1 MVKHYVGARY
11 VPKFASPVE
20 WASNTS
26 YEALTIVTFNNDSYT
41 SKVSVPPTVGNPAN
55 NPQYWA
61 LTGNYNAQVEQYRQE
76 TETANNIL
84 QGNIN
89 SEAATRASADSNLQS
104 QINQMLEKMVSNAYI
119 MGRTGKVW
127 KRKIWKASVNGTDAC
142 PALDDYGEGAATPFT
157 DETAGND
164 PYMDSYTVFQWM
176 YCNYTR
182 DDDETARL
190 KTLEG
195 YPDFA
200 LTGAVEVGCIHPTF
214 WWKQE
219 EHGDYFELYFSDSP
233 HEELGL
239 IPWRDAGKS
248 DGTVLP
254 YFIVSAFPSVTA
266 SDGYPRSQPGKP
278 VNNQSYDNIIT
289 NYAKKG
295 TGYQG
300 AGASINTLA
309 MIYLIVKYQTKLEQ
323 TKFSGNNSFYT
334 SIPIALAESDV
345 KRALIA
351 STDNT
356 FHVHDGIC
364 ISTSKD
370 AHWLNGSPVA
380 WAEITSIETVTID
393 GTSYKALNL
402 DVSSTFTT
410 TTAMY
415 VNGSACPS
423 GQTMRVMGHYD
434 GSYISNTD
442 NHHSFRIEGIEL
454 MNGLWHVFSDTVID
468 FLKDSWQVY
477 VAPKGT
483 KHIAD
488 AHTNYK
494 MIGYSDAFTG
504 DSPVGDIVMDSQT
517 GGFYH
522 SATTDSTAKGYG
534 AYHWNGGTGIS
545 DGTLREWLGWG
556 GLNNGAGDGLAYG
569 FGWYAL
575 SDADA
580 SFGSRD

>member
-1 MVKHYVGARY
+1 MADFTIYRQGLDATIVGS
-11 VPKFASPVE
+11 ASIGAQSEAVTFTVE
-20 WASNTS
+20 SDGSYAGYKTNLYYQYGDTRALAAASNNVFTVPVQAFKQTGDVLLSVELSSGSNRPVCNPCVLRVTS
-26 YEALTIVTFNNDSYT
+26 SAKQTDASVLPSDGTWQALVKT
-41 SKVSVPPTVGNPAN
+41 
-55 NPQYWA
+55 
-61 LTGNYNAQVEQYRQE
+61 QVQ
-76 TETANNIL
+76 N
-84 QGNIN
+84 
-89 SEAATRASADSNLQS
+89 
-104 QINQMLEKMVSNAYI
+104 QINDTVFKPHGSINTGSFNDIKSPGGYVAGPNLTERPPESGYGYLSVTVSDLGGKAVTQEWVHVSSPYKAYRRTHDDSTHAWTEWYGVGPDALLEKMVSNAYL

-127 KRKIWKASVNGTDAC
+127 KRKIWKASVNGTDVC

-157 DETAGND
+157 DETAGSD

-182 DDDETARL
+182 DSDETARL

-200 LTGAVEVGCIHPTF
+200 LTGAVDVGCIHPTF

-239 IPWRDAGKS
+239 IPWRDAVKS

-278 VNNQSYDNIIT
+278 VNNQSYNNIVT
-289 NYAKKG
+289 NYVKKG

-323 TKFSGNNSFYT
+323 TKFSGNSNFT
-334 SIPIALAESDV
+334 VATQVALAESDT
-345 KRALIA
+345 KRVLLPAGTTA
-351 STDNT
+351 YKA
-356 FHVHDGIC
+356 HDGI
-364 ISTSKD
+364 TVGTAKN
-370 AHWLNGSPVA
+370 AWWLNGSLVP
-380 WAEITSIETVTID
+380 WAEITSVETVTVN
-393 GTSYKALNL
+393 GTNYVALNL

-415 VNGSACPS
+415 VCSSACPS

-442 NHHSFRIEGIEL
+442 NHHSFRIEGI
-454 MNGLWHVFSDTVID
+454 
-468 FLKDSWQVY
+468 
-477 VAPKGT
+477 
-483 KHIAD
+483 
-488 AHTNYK
+488 
-494 MIGYSDAFTG
+494 
-504 DSPVGDIVMDSQT
+504 
-517 GGFYH
+517 
-522 SATTDSTAKGYG
+522 
-534 AYHWNGGTGIS
+534 
-545 DGTLREWLGWG
+545 
-556 GLNNGAGDGLAYG
+556 
-569 FGWYAL
+569 
-575 SDADA
+575 
-580 SFGSRD
+580 

>member
-1 MVKHYVGARY
+1 MNYRDRIINHEDGARMAAALERLADNAEGSS
-11 VPKFASPVE
+11 ASL
-20 WASNTS
+20 ST
-26 YEALTIVTFNNDSYT
+26 
-41 SKVSVPPTVGNPAN
+41 
-55 NPQYWA
+55 
-61 LTGNYNAQVEQYRQE
+61 
-76 TETANNIL
+76 
-84 QGNIN
+84 
-89 SEAATRASADSNLQS
+89 
-104 QINQMLEKMVSNAYI
+104 LERIIANAYI
-119 MGRTGKVW
+119 QGRTGKVW

-200 LTGAVEVGCIHPTF
+200 LTGAVDVGCIHPTF

-219 EHGDYFELYFSDSP
+219 EHGDYYELYFSDSP

-239 IPWRDAGKS
+239 IPWRDAVKS

-323 TKFSGNNSFYT
+323 TKFSGNSNFT
-334 SIPIALAESDV
+334 VATQVALAESDT
-345 KRALIA
+345 KRVLLPAGTTA
-351 STDNT
+351 YKA
-356 FHVHDGIC
+356 HDGI
-364 ISTSKD
+364 TVGTAND
-370 AHWLNGSPVA
+370 AWWLNGSLVP
-380 WAEITSIETVTID
+380 WAEITSVETVTVN
-393 GTSYKALNL
+393 GTNYVALNL

-415 VNGSACPS
+415 VCSSACPS

-434 GSYISNTD
+434 GSIVSNTD

-483 KHIAD
+483 KHTAN
-488 AHTNYK
+488 AHTGYK
-494 MIGYSDAFTG
+494 LIGYSDSFTG
-504 DSPVGDIVMDSQT
+504 DSPVGDIVMDPQT

-522 SATTDSTAKGYG
+522 SAKTDSTAKGYG
-534 AYHWNGGTGIS
+534 AYHWNGGTGVA
-545 DGTLREWLGWG
+545 DGTLREWQGWG
-556 GLNNGAGDGLAYG
+556 RLNYGAGDGLA
-569 FGWYAL
+569 FGNGRPAL
-575 SDADA
+575 SDAGVTT
-580 SFGSRD
+580 GSRD

>member
-1 MVKHYVGARY
+1 M
-11 VPKFASPVE
+11 
-20 WASNTS
+20 S
-26 YEALTIVTFNNDSYT
+26 YRDRIINHEDGSRIAAALERMADNAEGSAT
-41 SKVSVPPTVGNPAN
+41 
-55 NPQYWA
+55 
-61 LTGNYNAQVEQYRQE
+61 LTTLEQQV
-76 TETANNIL
+76 A
-84 QGNIN
+84 
-89 SEAATRASADSNLQS
+89 
-104 QINQMLEKMVSNAYI
+104 NAYI

-164 PYMDSYTVFQWM
+164 PYMDSYTVFRWM

-190 KTLEG
+190 KALEG
-195 YPDFA
+195 YPDFK
-200 LTGAVEVGCIHPTF
+200 TSGAVEVGCIHPTF

-239 IPWRDAGKS
+239 IPWRDAVKS

-266 SDGYPRSQPGKP
+266 SDGCPRSQPGKP
-278 VNNQSYDNIIT
+278 VNNQSYNNIVT
-289 NYAKKG
+289 NYVKKG

-323 TKFSGNNSFYT
+323 TKFSGNSNFT
-334 SIPIALAESDV
+334 VATQVALAESDT
-345 KRALIA
+345 KRVLLPAGTTA
-351 STDNT
+351 YKA
-356 FHVHDGIC
+356 HDGI
-364 ISTSKD
+364 TVGTAKD
-370 AHWLNGSPVA
+370 AWWLNGSLVP
-380 WAEITSIETVTID
+380 WAEITSVETVTVN
-393 GTSYKALNL
+393 GTNYVAINL

-415 VNGSACPS
+415 VCSSACPS

-434 GSYISNTD
+434 GSIVSNTD

-483 KHIAD
+483 KHTAN
-488 AHTNYK
+488 AHTGYK
-494 MIGYSDAFTG
+494 LIGYSDSFTG
-504 DSPVGDIVMDSQT
+504 DLPVGDIVMDSQT

-545 DGTLREWLGWG
+545 DGTLREWRGWG
-556 GLNNGAGDGLAYG
+556 NLNNGASDGLVSGNGGYVLS
-569 FGWYAL
+569 YA
-575 SDADA
+575 DPG
-580 SFGSRD
+580 FGSRD